1 MSLILF
7 NLVKPCEKTYCAW
20 GATCVVSETGRASCQ
35 CPTNCPK
42 VPDPVCGS
50 DDITYTNHCQLRQAS
65 CRDRKNTRVKHK
77 GVCAIPDTN
86 SANQ

>member
-1 MSLILF
+1 MDVYFFFISE
-7 NLVKPCEKTYCAW
+7 PCEKTYCAW

-77 GVCAIPDTN
+77 GVCGECY
-86 SANQ
+86 